1 MHWVD
6 IVVFV
11 ILGFSVLIGLFRGL
25 VKEAISLAT
34 WILGIWVGLSFAS
47 NLAEMLP
54 FQVGDQ
60 TVQIV
65 IAFVI
70 LFLIIL
76 LIGGIINYLAG
87 QLVDKTGL
95 SGTDRTMGLVFGF
108 FRGGLIVT
116 IMVLL
121 ATLTN
126 MPNEEWWQRSMTLPY
141 FHDAALWLKA
151 FLPDSLAQHFS

>member
-11 ILGFSVLIGLFRGL
+11 VIGFSVIIGLFRGL

-34 WILGIWVGLSFAS
+34 WVLGVWVSLSFSSSFAK
-47 NLAEMLP
+47 MLP

-60 TVQIV
+60 TVQTL

-70 LFLIIL
+70 IFLVIL
-76 LIGGIINYLAG
+76 VVGGVINYLIG

-108 FRGGLIVT
+108 LRGGLIVA

-126 MPNEEWWQRSMTLPY
+126 MPHEEWWHQSLTLPY
-141 FHDAALWLKA
+141 FHDAAVWLKA
-151 FLPDSLAQHFS
+151 LLPDSLAQHFS

>member
-11 ILGFSVLIGLFRGL
+11 VIGFSVVIGLFRGL

-34 WILGIWVGLSFAS
+34 WILGVWVSLSFSSSFAK
-47 NLAEMLP
+47 MLP

-60 TVQIV
+60 TVQTL

-70 LFLIIL
+70 IFLVIL
-76 LIGGIINYLAG
+76 VVGGVINYLIG

-108 FRGGLIVT
+108 LRGGLIVA

-126 MPNEEWWQRSMTLPY
+126 MPNEDWWQQSLTLPY
-141 FHDAALWLKA
+141 FHEMAVGLKVL
-151 FLPDSLAQHFS
+151 LPDSLAQHFS

>member
-11 ILGFSVLIGLFRGL
+11 VIGFSVVIGLFRGL

-34 WILGIWVGLSFAS
+34 WILGVWVSLSFSSSFAK
-47 NLAEMLP
+47 MLP

-60 TVQIV
+60 TVQTL

-70 LFLIIL
+70 IFLVIL
-76 LIGGIINYLAG
+76 VVGGVINYLIG

-108 FRGGLIVT
+108 LRGGLIVA

-126 MPNEEWWQRSMTLPY
+126 MPNEEWWQQSLTLPY
-141 FHDAALWLKA
+141 FHDSAVWLKA
-151 FLPDSLAQHFS
+151 LLPDSLAQHFS